1 MYCPRNGSCRVPGRR
16 CCRARPK
23 IAPYSPDG
31 PRSNPRSATT
41 PTLHISSRTGQN
53 ARRIG
58 PVPRHFENFFSGIA
72 LNPSLTRPAVSG
84 RRDYQH
90 GRLQMSEADY
100 QAAIAAFLRTK
111 GVTRCPTVC
120 AVPTQATVTEA
131 DRAAYRDYVAAQ
143 EAARLEKQ
151 KSLQNLIPPPPL
163 PPM

>member
-1 MYCPRNGSCRVPGRR
+1 
-16 CCRARPK
+16 
-23 IAPYSPDG
+23 
-31 PRSNPRSATT
+31 
-41 PTLHISSRTGQN
+41 
-53 ARRIG
+53 
-58 PVPRHFENFFSGIA
+58 
-72 LNPSLTRPAVSG
+72 
-84 RRDYQH
+84 
-90 GRLQMSEADY
+90 MSEADY

-151 KSLQNLIPPPPL
+151 RSLQQLIPPQPL